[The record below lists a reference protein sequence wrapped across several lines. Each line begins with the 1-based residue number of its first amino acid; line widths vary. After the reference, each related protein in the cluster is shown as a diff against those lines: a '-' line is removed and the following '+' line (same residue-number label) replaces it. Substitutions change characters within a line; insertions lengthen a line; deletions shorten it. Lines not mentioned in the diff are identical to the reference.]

1 MRMKR
6 HFDPKYMEKKKPM
19 IPKAYQRKLILR
31 LLGVASPVQRM
42 MNYDLEYE
50 IRFKKWLCYKRIMSK
65 EDWRRL
71 RILLKVKKEKKDKC
85 GNI

>member
-1 MRMKR
+1 MKR
-6 HFDPKYMEKKKPM
+6 HFDSKYMEKRKPM
-19 IPKAYQRKLILR
+19 MPKVYQRKLILR

-50 IRFKKWLCYKRIMSK
+50 IRFKKWLCYKRKMSK

-71 RILLKVKKEKKDKC
+71 RILLKVRREKKDV
-85 GNI
+85 